1 MAQFAMKETR
11 ERRGSCGNVEELMK
25 RKREESELGKGE
37 EEVLRDRKKS
47 GIGKDA
53 ELRQVEGEGEL
64 LYMRKNW
71 KAEMGE
77 IMSDMARELK
87 GWWREEMKNM
97 KEEVKEGI
105 RERVSEEMDK
115 VRKELRESEKR
126 WVEER
131 EEFNRRIK
139 GLEEKMERLG
149 DTGRREGNK
158 MVNGGGSE
166 AMGNRL
172 NEMENRMERRER
184 EERRRNVLIKGVEV
198 KEGRRRG
205 AVEELFDSIGIKAE
219 IEEVRKIGG
228 SVEEGREMM
237 VVRLKNEDQKREI
250 WNKKKL
256 LKGRKE
262 RILEDWTWKE
272 RRMRWSLERIAKEEE
287 KKGRKVWIGYGKIRI
302 DEKWWRWDEEEEVLK
317 DGNGN
322 LKKGEGVGGREK
334 DGV

>member
-1 MAQFAMKETR
+1 MKETR

-71 KAEMGE
+71 KAEIGE
-77 IMSDMARELK
+77 VMSDMARELK

-139 GLEEKMERLG
+139 GLGEKMERLG
-149 DTGRREGNK
+149 DTGKREGNK
-158 MVNGGGSE
+158 MVNGGGGVRQWE
-166 AMGNRL
+166 IGGK
-172 NEMENRMERRER
+172 ERK
-184 EERRRNVLIKGVEV
+184 EEETLIKGVEV

-322 LKKGEGVGGREK
+322 LKKGEGVGGEK
-334 DGV
+334 RMVCSLLERSGDKE

>member
-11 ERRGSCGNVEELMK
+11 ERRGNCGNVKEFMK

-37 EEVLRDRKKS
+37 EELLRNRKKS

-64 LYMRKNW
+64 LYMKKNW
-71 KAEMGE
+71 KAEIGE
-77 IMSDMARELK
+77 VMSDMERELK

-115 VRKELRESEKR
+115 VRKEFRESEKR

-149 DTGRREGNK
+149 IRDTGKRERNK

-184 EERRRNVLIKGVEV
+184 EERRRNVLIKGVVV

-205 AVEELFDSIGIKAE
+205 AVEELFDNIGIKAE
-219 IEEVRKIGG
+219 IKEVRKIGE

-237 VVRLKNEDQKREI
+237 VVTLKNEDKKREV

-287 KKGRKVWIGYGKIRI
+287 RKSKKVWIGYGKIRI

-317 DGNGN
+317 DGN
-322 LKKGEGVGGREK
+322 
-334 DGV
+334 

>member
-37 EEVLRDRKKS
+37 EELLRNRKKS

-64 LYMRKNW
+64 FYMRKNW
-71 KAEMGE
+71 KAEIE
-77 IMSDMARELK
+77 EVMSDMARKLK

-115 VRKELRESEKR
+115 VRKEFRESEKR

-149 DTGRREGNK
+149 IGDTGKRERNK
-158 MVNGGGSE
+158 MANGGKGKKKKRVDQ
-166 AMGNRL
+166 GN
-172 NEMENRMERRER
+172 
-184 EERRRNVLIKGVEV
+184 G
-198 KEGRRRG
+198 GRRRV

-228 SVEEGREMM
+228 SVEKGREMM
-237 VVRLKNEDQKREI
+237 VVRLKNEDQKREV

-272 RRMRWSLERIAKEEE
+272 RRMRWSLERIAKEE
-287 KKGRKVWIGYGKIRI
+287 KRKGRKVWIGYGKIKI

-334 DGV
+334 DSV

>member
-1 MAQFAMKETR
+1 MDGR
-11 ERRGSCGNVEELMK
+11 EG
-25 RKREESELGKGE
+25 
-37 EEVLRDRKKS
+37 
-47 GIGKDA
+47 
-53 ELRQVEGEGEL
+53 
-64 LYMRKNW
+64 
-71 KAEMGE
+71 
-77 IMSDMARELK
+77 
-87 GWWREEMKNM
+87 
-97 KEEVKEGI
+97 
-105 RERVSEEMDK
+105 RV
-115 VRKELRESEKR
+115 
-126 WVEER
+126 
-131 EEFNRRIK
+131 NRRIK

-149 DTGRREGNK
+149 NGDTGKREGN
-158 MVNGGGSE
+158 MVNGREGSE
-166 AMGNRL
+166 AIRNKL

-198 KEGRRRG
+198 KEGKRRV

-237 VVRLKNEDQKREI
+237 VIRLKNEDQKREV

-262 RILEDWTWKE
+262 RILEDGTWKE

-302 DEKWWRWDEEEEVLK
+302 DEKWWKWDEEEEVLK

-322 LKKGEGVGGREK
+322 LKKGEGVGGQEK

>member
-1 MAQFAMKETR
+1 MPVR
-11 ERRGSCGNVEELMK
+11 ER
-25 RKREESELGKGE
+25 
-37 EEVLRDRKKS
+37 
-47 GIGKDA
+47 GI
-53 ELRQVEGEGEL
+53 R
-64 LYMRKNW
+64 W
-71 KAEMGE
+71 SMGE
-77 IMSDMARELK
+77 
-87 GWWREEMKNM
+87 
-97 KEEVKEGI
+97 
-105 RERVSEEMDK
+105 
-115 VRKELRESEKR
+115 
-126 WVEER
+126 
-131 EEFNRRIK
+131 
-139 GLEEKMERLG
+139 
-149 DTGRREGNK
+149 
-158 MVNGGGSE
+158 GSE

-184 EERRRNVLIKGVEV
+184 EERRRNVLIKGMEI

-228 SVEEGREMM
+228 SVEKGREMM
-237 VVRLKNEDQKREI
+237 VVRLKNEDQKREV

-262 RILEDWTWKE
+262 RILKDWTWKE

-302 DEKWWRWDEEEEVLK
+302 DKKWWRWDEEEEVLK

-322 LKKGEGVGGREK
+322 LKKGEGIGGREK

>member
-1 MAQFAMKETR
+1 
-11 ERRGSCGNVEELMK
+11 
-25 RKREESELGKGE
+25 
-37 EEVLRDRKKS
+37 
-47 GIGKDA
+47 
-53 ELRQVEGEGEL
+53 
-64 LYMRKNW
+64 MRKNW
-71 KAEMGE
+71 KAEIE
-77 IMSDMARELK
+77 EVMSDMTRELK

-115 VRKELRESEKR
+115 VRKEFRESEKR

-131 EEFNRRIK
+131 EKFNRRIK

-149 DTGRREGNK
+149 IGDTGKREGNK

-184 EERRRNVLIKGVEV
+184 EERRKNVLIKG
-198 KEGRRRG
+198 
-205 AVEELFDSIGIKAE
+205 VEELFDSIGIKAE

-228 SVEEGREMM
+228 SVEEGREMI
-237 VVRLKNEDQKREI
+237 VVRLKNEDQKREV

-256 LKGRKE
+256 LKSRKE

-272 RRMRWSLERIAKEEE
+272 RRMRWSLKRIVKEEE
-287 KKGRKVWIGYGKIRI
+287 KKGRKVWIRYGKIRI
-302 DEKWWRWDEEEEVLK
+302 DEKWWRWDKEEEVLK

-322 LKKGEGVGGREK
+322 LKKREGVKGREK

>member
-37 EEVLRDRKKS
+37 EKVLRNRKKS

-64 LYMRKNW
+64 FYMRKNW
-71 KAEMGE
+71 KAEIE
-77 IMSDMARELK
+77 EVMSDMTRELK

-115 VRKELRESEKR
+115 VRKEFRESEKR

-149 DTGRREGNK
+149 IGDTGKREGNK
-158 MVNGGGSE
+158 MVNGGGE
-166 AMGNRL
+166 L
-172 NEMENRMERRER
+172 K
-184 EERRRNVLIKGVEV
+184 KGEQRV
-198 KEGRRRG
+198 

-219 IEEVRKIGG
+219 IEEVRKIGE
-228 SVEEGREMM
+228 SVEEGREMI
-237 VVRLKNEDQKREI
+237 VVRLKNEDQKREV

-256 LKGRKE
+256 LKSRKE

-302 DEKWWRWDEEEEVLK
+302 DEKWWRWDKEEEVLK

-322 LKKGEGVGGREK
+322 LKKGEGVKGREK